1 MLESEVFLQFLN
13 NTMIF
18 NPLVLYAIKCLVVI
32 LKTMFL
38 KLWYSRYHG
47 IFEVLETP
55 LQPKVLWY
63 DYLLSKPWFAMLYI
77 NNVSQNH
84 CIF

>member
-38 KLWYSRYHG
+38 KLWYSRYHD
-47 IFEVLETP
+47 IFGVLETP
-55 LQPKVLWY
+55 L
-63 DYLLSKPWFAMLYI
+63 
-77 NNVSQNH
+77 
-84 CIF
+84 